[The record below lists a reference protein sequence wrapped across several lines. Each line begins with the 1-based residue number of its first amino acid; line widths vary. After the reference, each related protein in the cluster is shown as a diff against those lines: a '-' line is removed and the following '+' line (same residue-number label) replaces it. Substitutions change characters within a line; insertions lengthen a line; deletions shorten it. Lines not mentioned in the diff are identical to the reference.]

1 MMVFTARAA
10 HLHRSAAAVV
20 LSWAAFLSAA
30 CGRATKADDLYEDG
44 AGGAGAAT
52 TGGGGK
58 AASVGGAPAAGG
70 AKAVGGSSGQSKGG
84 ASGAG
89 GSAGASALSSGSV
102 KPRLLTQAE
111 YRASVSSLFGD
122 VATPLDLPSD
132 VSIGGFITLGAS
144 KVNVTL
150 DAAERYRSA
159 SRAVA
164 AEVFGDPARW
174 QELVA
179 CQPQEDLS
187 DSCVE
192 TFVKT
197 FGKRAFRRELSDA
210 EFQQWVQVAR
220 NAAMLAGDAAQGLA
234 ALTSGFLQSPNFLY
248 RVETNALDPGNGR
261 LKYDGPS
268 MAVRLAYFL
277 TGGPPSAELLA
288 AGEAG
293 ELDTAEG
300 VKAAAASLLSDDE
313 TLVRELTSFFY
324 EWTQTDLV
332 LAVEKDPQLFP
343 NFNNTLRISMRE
355 GTRLFLEKVVLA
367 PDADV
372 RTFFDSDQ
380 TFADAALAPI
390 YGLTA
395 PSSGFAQFTLPPEQ
409 DRAGILGQAAVIAAH
424 SRPDHT
430 SPTARGLFV
439 LNAFLCT
446 LPDPPPAGVVQEL
459 PFDPD
464 WTTRQRLEQ
473 IRSDPT
479 CGDCH
484 VQFDPLGL
492 ALEHFDSIGQYRETE
507 NGLPIDTSGA
517 LEDGTEFDGA
527 AGLGKALHDSAQAT
541 ECLLRKFYR
550 SVNGRDDD
558 RYDQSQIEG
567 MAAGLRS
574 RGYVFRDT
582 IADFVA
588 SDAFRSAPRVPLTE
602 KM

>member
-52 TGGGGK
+52 TGG
-58 AASVGGAPAAGG
+58 GGAPAAGG

-390 YGLTA
+390 YGLTP

>member
-111 YRASVSSLFGD
+111 YRAPVSSLFGD

-390 YGLTA
+390 YGLTP

>member
-390 YGLTA
+390 YGLTP

>member
-164 AEVFGDPARW
+164 AEVFGDAARW

-390 YGLTA
+390 YGLTP